1 VGVVSAC
8 FVVAVLAFGAG
19 GYLGIIQG
27 VKQYKAPQMLRPA
40 ERGGGHASSDRD
52 DFRRPE
58 PHDGLYKENKDQ
70 VIADYLNNVYFGGN
84 AYGVEVASEAYF
96 NKSVPDLAVVR

>member
-1 VGVVSAC
+1 VEEGTRR
-8 FVVAVLAFGAG
+8 LTGTIFGG
-19 GYLGIIQG
+19 QN
-27 VKQYKAPQMLRPA
+27 RTT
-40 ERGGGHASSDRD
+40 AS
-52 DFRRPE
+52 
-58 PHDGLYKENKDQ
+58 YKENKDQ